1 VAGDKEYDAE
11 LADLATRI
19 EKLRIHYQGYFL
31 GLEKIPPLFE
41 RDQLERAIRVSLLH
55 EARRAVYKFRFQ
67 SLCQRFRTLAVY
79 WDRVMRD
86 LEEGKVTRESMRR
99 EAGYAPM
106 APAPGEEEAGR
117 APEEVS
123 GDVAPGTEA
132 RPVSPEGTAADQ
144 DPVAGLWRD
153 YMSARAALGLSNEGV
168 TESAFRAGLEKARQ
182 AQRERLG
189 VPDVRFSVVVR
200 DGKVVLLARP
210 EGASPGGREA

>member
-1 VAGDKEYDAE
+1 MAGDREYDAE

-31 GLEKIPPLFE
+31 GLEKVPPLFE
-41 RDQLERAIRVSLLH
+41 RDQLERAIRLSPLH

-106 APAPGEEEAGR
+106 APAPGSGEGEAG
-117 APEEVS
+117 PEP
-123 GDVAPGTEA
+123 GAAPGSA
-132 RPVSPEGTAADQ
+132 DSAAGAGLAGDATPSS
-144 DPVAGLWRD
+144 DPVEGLWRD
-153 YMSARAALGLSNEGV
+153 YLSARTALGLPTEGI

-182 AQRERLG
+182 VQRERLG
-189 VPDVRFSVVVR
+189 VPDVRFSVAVK

-210 EGASPGGREA
+210 EEAPPGAREA

>member
-1 VAGDKEYDAE
+1 MAGDKEYDAE

-31 GLEKIPPLFE
+31 GLEKVPPLFE
-41 RDQLERAIRVSLLH
+41 RDQLERAIRLSPLH

-106 APAPGEEEAGR
+106 APAAGGEGPALEA
-117 APEEVS
+117 PTEVGNS
-123 GDVAPGTEA
+123 DAGPGTPGGESS
-132 RPVSPEGTAADQ
+132 SP
-144 DPVAGLWRD
+144 DPVVGLWRD
-153 YMSARAALGLSNEGV
+153 YLSARSALGLPTEGI

-189 VPDVRFSVVVR
+189 VPDVRFSVVVK

-210 EGASPGGREA
+210 EGAAPEAREA

>member
-31 GLEKIPPLFE
+31 GLEKVPPLFE
-41 RDQLERAIRVSLLH
+41 RDQLERAIRLSPLH

-106 APAPGEEEAGR
+106 APAPGVGAGEEGSGPGSAAEVLGPDAG
-117 APEEVS
+117 S
-123 GDVAPGTEA
+123 GTPGET
-132 RPVSPEGTAADQ
+132 PSSP
-144 DPVAGLWRD
+144 DPVVGLWRD
-153 YMSARAALGLSNEGV
+153 YLSARSALGLPIEGI

-189 VPDVRFSVVVR
+189 VPDVRFSVVVKE
-200 DGKVVLLARP
+200 GKVVLLARP
-210 EGASPGGREA
+210 EGAAPEAREA

>member
-1 VAGDKEYDAE
+1 MAGDKEYDAE

-31 GLEKIPPLFE
+31 GLEKVPPLFE
-41 RDQLERAIRVSLLH
+41 RDQLERAIRLSSLH

-106 APAPGEEEAGR
+106 APAPGVGAGEEGSGPGSAAEVPGPDAG
-117 APEEVS
+117 S
-123 GDVAPGTEA
+123 GTSGETPS
-132 RPVSPEGTAADQ
+132 SP
-144 DPVAGLWRD
+144 DPVVGLWRD
-153 YMSARAALGLSNEGV
+153 YLSARSALGLPIEGI

-182 AQRERLG
+182 VQRERLG
-189 VPDVRFSVVVR
+189 VPDVRFSVVVK

-210 EGASPGGREA
+210 EGAAPEAREA

>member
-1 VAGDKEYDAE
+1 MAGDKEYDAE

-31 GLEKIPPLFE
+31 GLEKVPPLFE
-41 RDQLERAIRVSLLH
+41 RDQLERAIRLSPLH

-106 APAPGEEEAGR
+106 APAPGVGAGEEGSGPGSAAEVPGPDAG
-117 APEEVS
+117 S
-123 GDVAPGTEA
+123 GTSGETPS
-132 RPVSPEGTAADQ
+132 SP
-144 DPVAGLWRD
+144 DPVVGLWRD
-153 YMSARAALGLSNEGV
+153 YLSARSALGLPIEGI

-182 AQRERLG
+182 VQRERLG
-189 VPDVRFSVVVR
+189 VPDVRFSVVVK

-210 EGASPGGREA
+210 EGAAPEAREA

>member
-1 VAGDKEYDAE
+1 MAGDKEYDAE

-31 GLEKIPPLFE
+31 GLEKVPPLFE
-41 RDQLERAIRVSLLH
+41 RDQLERAIRLSPLH

-106 APAPGEEEAGR
+106 APAPGVGAGEEGSGPGSAAEVLDPDAG
-117 APEEVS
+117 S
-123 GDVAPGTEA
+123 GTPGETSS
-132 RPVSPEGTAADQ
+132 SP
-144 DPVAGLWRD
+144 DPVVGLWRD
-153 YMSARAALGLSNEGV
+153 YLSARSALGLPIEGI

-189 VPDVRFSVVVR
+189 VPDVRFSVVVK

-210 EGASPGGREA
+210 EGAAPEAREA